1 MRRHLLTL
9 ALTGLFGAF
18 LTADAQACHK
28 RKCTPACAPVV
39 ACAPAPVCEPCPPPA
54 PVCEPVVC
62 EVPKKKCS
70 LFAGHKIKM
79 GGLFHHK
86 KAACAP
92 APVVCETAAY
102 APTWA
107 PAPSPQV
114 YATGQAHA
122 SGQ

>member
-9 ALTGLFGAF
+9 ALAGLFGAF

-28 RKCTPACAPVV
+28 KKCTPACAPV
-39 ACAPAPVCEPCPPPA
+39 ACAPAPVCEPCPPPPPP
-54 PVCEPVVC
+54 PVCEPCPTVC
-62 EVPKKKCS
+62 ETPKKKCG
-70 LFAGHKIKM
+70 LFGGHKLKM

-92 APVVCETAAY
+92 AAVAY
-102 APTWA
+102 TTWA

-114 YATGQAHA
+114 YSSGQAHP

>member
-28 RKCTPACAPVV
+28 KKCTPACAPVV
-39 ACAPAPVCEPCPPPA
+39 ACAPAPVCEPCPPP
-54 PVCEPVVC
+54 PVCET
-62 EVPKKKCS
+62 PKKKCG
-70 LFAGHKIKM
+70 LFGGHKIKL

-86 KAACAP
+86 KACAP
-92 APVVCETAAY
+92 ATVACA
-102 APTWA
+102 TWA

-114 YATGQAHA
+114 YPSGQVQA